1 MKTPLLW
8 IAVFGIYIIVLLWD
22 GIRRV
27 FKNNN
32 AEEYYAAG
40 RGVSNLALLATVAMS
55 IFSGLS
61 YYGYPASI
69 YKFGVGY
76 LSGNGGYITALMF
89 CTIGYRLWIQ
99 GKEYGFKSPSEFL
112 RNRYYSESYGFFVAA
127 VLFLFIIPYIAT
139 QVISIGTGIEVS
151 SAGRISYTLAVG
163 IGCVVIALH
172 TLTGGMGSVAW
183 MDTFHFFLG
192 YGALALVLYFVA
204 TQNFEGGFLS
214 AMQQAYQ
221 VTKEGAHSAVLSNPG
236 PLGTYTVIGNIN
248 NALAG
253 AIANLF
259 WPHIFVRC
267 FMAKGKKNFQVMAAA
282 LPIFYAL
289 CFFLL
294 ALIGSVLAPALLG
307 PNVTDTDSVMPLL
320 STQFAPEFVTLI
332 SALCLCAF
340 AVSTTDSF
348 LLIGG
353 QMAAEDIFVHWKY
366 LKGEKVTGKKSV
378 NMGRIAILF
387 LMFAM
392 LFVVFT
398 RPASITDNAYKLA
411 SPFFGMIMPATILG
425 LYWPRASR
433 EGAWAGTVSGLIV
446 VVIFT
451 FFATP
456 PLGVS
461 AFLWGLIVNFIV
473 MIVVS
478 LCTKV
483 PEEIVDKYIRNVNNI
498 ITTGN
503 SCYDEGSVLNE
514 PNKPTPGQ
522 QRQHLDALWRYPRQ
536 PIYEIHAR
544 AVYIRGPLYY
554 HRISGR
560 SVPGQ
565 AGSAGHGGL
574 LVPGLLEPAFLQYAD
589 LPGCYHRLR
598 YRQRA
603 WRKGMDPQG
612 LRIA

>member
-1 MKTPLLW
+1 MNTPILW
-8 IAVFGIYIIVLLWD
+8 IVVFGVYIFVLLWD
-22 GIRRV
+22 GIRRL
-27 FKNNN
+27 FKNND
-32 AEEYYAAG
+32 AEQYYAAG
-40 RGVSNLALLATVAMS
+40 RGVGNLALLATVAMS
-55 IFSGLS
+55 IFSGLT

-99 GKEYGFKSPSEFL
+99 GKEYGFKSPSEYL
-112 RNRYYSESYGFFVAA
+112 RNRYYSESYGFFVAGL
-127 VLFLFIIPYIAT
+127 LFLFIIPYIAT
-139 QVISIGTGIEVS
+139 QVISIGTGIETS
-151 SAGRISYTLAVG
+151 TAGKISYALAVG

-192 YGALALVLYFVA
+192 YGALILVLYFVA
-204 TQNFEGGFLS
+204 TQNFEGGFVN
-214 AMQQAYQ
+214 AMQQAYDI
-221 VTKEGAHSAVLSNPG
+221 TASSDYASVLSNPG
-236 PLGTYTVIGNIN
+236 PQGTYTVIGNIN

-294 ALIGSVLAPALLG
+294 ALIGAVLAPALLG
-307 PNVTDTDSVMPLL
+307 SNFADTDAVMPTL

-332 SALCLCAF
+332 SVLCLCAF

-348 LLIGG
+348 LLVGG
-353 QMAAEDIFVHWKY
+353 QMCAEDIFVHWKH
-366 LKGEKVTGKKSV
+366 LKGQKVEDKKSV
-378 NMGRIAILF
+378 RWGQIAILF

-392 LFVVFT
+392 LFIVFT

-425 LYWPRASR
+425 LYWKRASR
-433 EGAWAGTVSGLIV
+433 EGAWAGTVTGLV
-446 VVIFT
+446 VVVVFT
-451 FFATP
+451 FFVTP

-473 MIVVS
+473 MIAVS

-483 PEEIVDKYIRNVNNI
+483 PQEVIDKYIDNVSNI

-503 SCYDEGSVLNE
+503 SCYDVVDSTVA
-514 PNKPTPGQ
+514 KMV
-522 QRQHLDALWRYPRQ
+522 H
-536 PIYEIHAR
+536 
-544 AVYIRGPLYY
+544 
-554 HRISGR
+554 
-560 SVPGQ
+560 
-565 AGSAGHGGL
+565 
-574 LVPGLLEPAFLQYAD
+574 
-589 LPGCYHRLR
+589 
-598 YRQRA
+598 
-603 WRKGMDPQG
+603 
-612 LRIA
+612 

>member
-353 QMAAEDIFVHWKY
+353 QMAAED
-366 LKGEKVTGKKSV
+366 
-378 NMGRIAILF
+378 M
-387 LMFAM
+387 
-392 LFVVFT
+392 
-398 RPASITDNAYKLA
+398 
-411 SPFFGMIMPATILG
+411 
-425 LYWPRASR
+425 
-433 EGAWAGTVSGLIV
+433 
-446 VVIFT
+446 
-451 FFATP
+451 ATP
-456 PLGVS
+456 GPIWPSPSGQS
-461 AFLWGLIVNFIV
+461 PHWAF
-473 MIVVS
+473 
-478 LCTKV
+478 
-483 PEEIVDKYIRNVNNI
+483 
-498 ITTGN
+498 
-503 SCYDEGSVLNE
+503 
-514 PNKPTPGQ
+514 
-522 QRQHLDALWRYPRQ
+522 
-536 PIYEIHAR
+536 
-544 AVYIRGPLYY
+544 AV
-554 HRISGR
+554 
-560 SVPGQ
+560 
-565 AGSAGHGGL
+565 
-574 LVPGLLEPAFLQYAD
+574 
-589 LPGCYHRLR
+589 
-598 YRQRA
+598 
-603 WRKGMDPQG
+603 
-612 LRIA
+612 

>member
-1 MKTPLLW
+1 
-8 IAVFGIYIIVLLWD
+8 
-22 GIRRV
+22 
-27 FKNNN
+27 
-32 AEEYYAAG
+32 
-40 RGVSNLALLATVAMS
+40 
-55 IFSGLS
+55 
-61 YYGYPASI
+61 
-69 YKFGVGY
+69 
-76 LSGNGGYITALMF
+76 
-89 CTIGYRLWIQ
+89 
-99 GKEYGFKSPSEFL
+99 
-112 RNRYYSESYGFFVAA
+112 
-127 VLFLFIIPYIAT
+127 
-139 QVISIGTGIEVS
+139 
-151 SAGRISYTLAVG
+151 
-163 IGCVVIALH
+163 
-172 TLTGGMGSVAW
+172 
-183 MDTFHFFLG
+183 
-192 YGALALVLYFVA
+192 
-204 TQNFEGGFLS
+204 
-214 AMQQAYQ
+214 
-221 VTKEGAHSAVLSNPG
+221 
-236 PLGTYTVIGNIN
+236 
-248 NALAG
+248 
-253 AIANLF
+253 
-259 WPHIFVRC
+259 
-267 FMAKGKKNFQVMAAA
+267 MAAA

-503 SCYDEGSVLNE
+503 SCYDVVDG
-514 PNKPTPGQ
+514 
-522 QRQHLDALWRYPRQ
+522 
-536 PIYEIHAR
+536 
-544 AVYIRGPLYY
+544 AVAKMVY
-554 HRISGR
+554 
-560 SVPGQ
+560 
-565 AGSAGHGGL
+565 
-574 LVPGLLEPAFLQYAD
+574 
-589 LPGCYHRLR
+589 
-598 YRQRA
+598 
-603 WRKGMDPQG
+603 
-612 LRIA
+612 

>member
-1 MKTPLLW
+1 MNTPWLW
-8 IAVFGIYIIVLLWD
+8 ILVFGAYIFVLLWD

-61 YYGYPASI
+61 YYGYPSSI

-76 LSGNGGYITALMF
+76 LSGNGGYVTALMF

-99 GKEYGFKSPSEFL
+99 GKEYGFKSPSEYL
-112 RNRYYSESYGFFVAA
+112 RNRYYSENYGFFVAA
-127 VLFLFIIPYIAT
+127 LLFVFIIPYVAT

-151 SAGRISYTLAVG
+151 TSGKISYLVAVAVG
-163 IGCVVIALH
+163 CIVIALH

-192 YGALALVLYFVA
+192 YGTLALVLYFVA
-204 TQNFEGGFLS
+204 TTNFEGGFFN
-214 AMQQAYQ
+214 AMKQAYEI
-221 VTKEGAHSAVLSNPG
+221 TKAGAHSAVLSNPG
-236 PLGTYTVIGNIN
+236 PKGTFTVVGNIN

-294 ALIGSVLAPALLG
+294 ALVGAVLAPALLG
-307 PNVTDTDSVMPLL
+307 PDIANTDTVMPLL
-320 STQFAPEFVTLI
+320 STQFAPEFVTLL
-332 SALCLCAF
+332 SVLCLCAF

-348 LLIGG
+348 LLVGG
-353 QMAAEDIFVHWKY
+353 QLAAEDIFVHWKY
-366 LKGEKVTGKKSV
+366 LKGEKVADKKSV
-378 NMGRIAILF
+378 RMGQIAILF

-392 LFVVFT
+392 LFIVFT
-398 RPASITDNAYKLA
+398 RPASICDNAYKLA

-433 EGAWAGTVSGLIV
+433 EGAWAGTISGLLV
-446 VVIFT
+446 VVVFT
-451 FFATP
+451 FFAKA
-456 PLGVS
+456 PLGIS
-461 AFLWGLIVNFIV
+461 AFLWGLIINFVVLIG
-473 MIVVS
+473 VS

-483 PEEIVDKYIRNVNNI
+483 PDEIVEKYITNVSNI

-503 SCYDEGSVLNE
+503 SCYDIVDGAV
-514 PNKPTPGQ
+514 
-522 QRQHLDALWRYPRQ
+522 
-536 PIYEIHAR
+536 AR
-544 AVYIRGPLYY
+544 CV
-554 HRISGR
+554 
-560 SVPGQ
+560 
-565 AGSAGHGGL
+565 
-574 LVPGLLEPAFLQYAD
+574 
-589 LPGCYHRLR
+589 
-598 YRQRA
+598 
-603 WRKGMDPQG
+603 K
-612 LRIA
+612 